1 MTEIILI
8 VFDVIVHDQNLLII
22 FCLQGVC
29 RLLTVA
35 PHKIITN
42 LWLAYTVFD
51 ALMHYGIASKLA
63 HVLFFDACVKS
74 HAFLRMR
81 SERSYWITCVAFIF
95 FDACVNRMRLFA
107 AKKSQR
113 ILSECTLKPAL
124 ESLEWLCGL
133 NFEGQFVPDLGCT
146 WFKSKG
152 TKFSGR
158 IWLCKEVGTRRA
170 KLTGRMVVAQ
180 LRGEIRW

>member
-1 MTEIILI
+1 MEISRQIQSLI
-8 VFDVIVHDQNLLII
+8 TNLKICGVWHNDWKNIVCSMWSSII
-22 FCLQGVC
+22 RNYLCYYFLPPR

-74 HAFLRMR
+74 HAFLRTP
-81 SERSYWITCVAFIF
+81 SERFYWITCASFIF
-95 FDACVNRMRLFA
+95 VDACVNRMRLFA

-113 ILSECTLKPAL
+113 ILSECTLTLMIVLRKYCSHLAHRL
-124 ESLEWLCGL
+124 IKLRIKIHDLNYNSLA
-133 NFEGQFVPDLGCT
+133 NF
-146 WFKSKG
+146 WSY
-152 TKFSGR
+152 
-158 IWLCKEVGTRRA
+158 
-170 KLTGRMVVAQ
+170 
-180 LRGEIRW
+180 

>member
-1 MTEIILI
+1 MLVTGSPVFLHEFPWKYLKCQIKSLEKINTFAMYSTLIEMILY
-8 VFDVIVHDQNLLII
+8 VRLIRFRYDRPWSEFI
-22 FCLQGVC
+22 NYFLSPR

-81 SERSYWITCVAFIF
+81 SERSYRITCVAFIF
-95 FDACVNRMRLFA
+95 VDACVNRMRLFA

-113 ILSECTLKPAL
+113 ILSECTL
-124 ESLEWLCGL
+124 SLLL
-133 NFEGQFVPDLGCT
+133 LLLGTAIYPCYMD
-146 WFKSKG
+146 
-152 TKFSGR
+152 
-158 IWLCKEVGTRRA
+158 A
-170 KLTGRMVVAQ
+170 
-180 LRGEIRW
+180 

>member
-1 MTEIILI
+1 MGSLRISAWIPVEIPCQIKSVDTDLKFAVYGTMTEIILI
-8 VFDVIVHDQNLLII
+8 VCSMWSNRPWSEFINYFLSPR
-22 FCLQGVC
+22 

-35 PHKIITN
+35 PHEIITN
-42 LWLAYTVFD
+42 FWLAHTVFD

-95 FDACVNRMRLFA
+95 VDACVNRMRLFA

-113 ILSECTLKPAL
+113 ILSECTLTPEL
-124 ESLEWLCGL
+124 TWLIVI
-133 NFEGQFVPDLGCT
+133 N
-146 WFKSKG
+146 
-152 TKFSGR
+152 
-158 IWLCKEVGTRRA
+158 
-170 KLTGRMVVAQ
+170 TGIFQKTTQQNILVQ
-180 LRGEIRW
+180 

>member
-1 MTEIILI
+1 MYGTKTEILLI

-113 ILSECTLKPAL
+113 ILSECTLTPETSKKSWSKIHCQIGSHFNL
-124 ESLEWLCGL
+124 FRMFSEMWS
-133 NFEGQFVPDLGCT
+133 NFLLWEN
-146 WFKSKG
+146 
-152 TKFSGR
+152 
-158 IWLCKEVGTRRA
+158 
-170 KLTGRMVVAQ
+170 
-180 LRGEIRW
+180 

>member
-1 MTEIILI
+1 MTRKTENETGRYLDSYYRVARSPIFYGISRISAWIPVEISRQIKSFTNLKICGLWQMTERILYVRCDRPWSEIIYYFLSPR
-8 VFDVIVHDQNLLII
+8 
-22 FCLQGVC
+22 

-63 HVLFFDACVKS
+63 HVLFFDACAKS
-74 HAFLRMR
+74 HAFLRTR

-95 FDACVNRMRLFA
+95 VDACVNRMRLFA

-113 ILSECTLKPAL
+113 ILSECTLTQPN
-124 ESLEWLCGL
+124 C
-133 NFEGQFVPDLGCT
+133 
-146 WFKSKG
+146 
-152 TKFSGR
+152 
-158 IWLCKEVGTRRA
+158 
-170 KLTGRMVVAQ
+170 
-180 LRGEIRW
+180 

>member
-1 MTEIILI
+1 M
-8 VFDVIVHDQNLLII
+8 FDVIVHDQNLLII

-113 ILSECTLKPAL
+113 ILFECTLKPDQIRPWNGWKLACYQI
-124 ESLEWLCGL
+124 LCYSVL
-133 NFEGQFVPDLGCT
+133 KVLYCT
-146 WFKSKG
+146 VK
-152 TKFSGR
+152 TDA
-158 IWLCKEVGTRRA
+158 IN
-170 KLTGRMVVAQ
+170 KL
-180 LRGEIRW
+180 